1 MTEHPT
7 AKELNEYCRRVL
19 APATFLSVHH
29 HVITC
34 GHCGAQCHSPQQL
47 DRDLVHLHEALV
59 SEPDGTPY
67 HLSTSE
73 VAGYVKGALDEI
85 DLEIAESHLSICNA
99 CLNKVQQ
106 QRAESEPAAFASR
119 RPIGTSLIRNRWPLR
134 IAAAMLVT
142 AALILVTFWLLRTK
156 PAAQKGEAAHPINQ
170 SSPAITAA
178 VKNSGEPAPAPSANF
193 AVVLNDG
200 SSKVTMDNEGKLTGL
215 DQLPALIQQKVKAAL
230 QAGKLKAPPAL
241 AQLNSQPSTLLSE
254 SGNGLPFRLLSPLG
268 QIVRSQQPTFRWQE
282 LPGAQS
288 YKITVTDADLNEV
301 ATSPTL
307 NATEWRITEPLE
319 RGAIYSWQV
328 SALKNGVA
336 VTSPVL
342 PAPQAKF
349 KILDHSTLEMIEQA
363 EHAEPLSHLTRGVL
377 YADAGLLDK
386 AEEELRLLVRQNPQ
400 ADLAS
405 KLLQSVHS
413 TRAAQTSS
421 SGRH

>member
-1 MTEHPT
+1 
-7 AKELNEYCRRVL
+7 
-19 APATFLSVHH
+19 
-29 HVITC
+29 
-34 GHCGAQCHSPQQL
+34 
-47 DRDLVHLHEALV
+47 
-59 SEPDGTPY
+59 
-67 HLSTSE
+67 
-73 VAGYVKGALDEI
+73 
-85 DLEIAESHLSICNA
+85 
-99 CLNKVQQ
+99 
-106 QRAESEPAAFASR
+106 
-119 RPIGTSLIRNRWPLR
+119 
-134 IAAAMLVT
+134 
-142 AALILVTFWLLRTK
+142 
-156 PAAQKGEAAHPINQ
+156 
-170 SSPAITAA
+170 
-178 VKNSGEPAPAPSANF
+178 
-193 AVVLNDG
+193 
-200 SSKVTMDNEGKLTGL
+200 MDNEGKLTGL

-328 SALKNGVA
+328 SALKNGVT